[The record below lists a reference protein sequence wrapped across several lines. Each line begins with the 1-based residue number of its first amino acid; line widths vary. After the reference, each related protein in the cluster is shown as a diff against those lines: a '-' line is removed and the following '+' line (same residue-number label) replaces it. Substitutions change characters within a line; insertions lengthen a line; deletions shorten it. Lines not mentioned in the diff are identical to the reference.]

1 MEKNLYIDASHPDE
15 TRIVLK
21 SDNGIEEYEY
31 EDKNKINLKNSI
43 YLGTIS
49 RVEPS
54 LQAAFIN
61 FGRIKHGFLAF
72 NDIQSDYYQIPT
84 EDKDKLQEAEEKIRE
99 DLKNNNLDESNNEF
113 KLENEKTNNE
123 DENLDKNNEDEN
135 LDKNNDDENLDKNNE
150 DENLDKNNDDEKQ
163 EENNGAVEEKK
174 QNINQREKLKN
185 SYGVTR
191 YKIQEVMKPG
201 QVILIQVTKEE
212 RGNKGAA
219 LTTFISLAG
228 KYIVLMPNTAKGGG
242 ISRKIFNSLD
252 RAKIRNMLSEIEI
265 PKSMGIIVRT
275 AGSNKTKNEIEKDF
289 QNTLKTWDQI
299 KNKALDS
306 NAPSLIYEEG
316 DIIKRALRDIYD
328 NDTTN
333 IYIDGDDGYQKA
345 KSFIKELIPTCAKF
359 LKKHKGKIPLFHNVG
374 IEKELNNIFDP
385 VVKLKSGGYLVI
397 NPTEALV
404 AIDINSG
411 QSIKASN
418 IEKTALNTNL
428 EAAEEI
434 SKQIKI
440 RDLSGLIVIDFI
452 DMTNFFNKRM
462 VEKKMRES
470 IRKDRA
476 RIQTGKIS
484 SFGLLEM
491 TRQRLRAGSIRWE
504 TNLSL
509 ESFALKIVK
518 KSEML
523 SFTDKVK
530 NVNVQVPEKV
540 KLYIDIILKKEI
552 KYFQDKFKINI
563 QFFADPQLII
573 PEYCINLFDKNKK
586 IINKILNINKI
597 ESLKSGVE
605 NKEKKIAKE
614 EKKTN
619 KPLSEKTKKINTKK
633 NKKKLPKTL
642 WIRRKKKAT

>member
-1 MEKNLYIDASHPDE
+1 MEKKLYIDASHPDE

-31 EDKNKINLKNSI
+31 EDKNKLNFKNNI
-43 YLGTIS
+43 YLGTVS

-61 FGRIKHGFLAF
+61 FGRVKHGFLAF

-84 EDKDKLQEAEEKIRE
+84 EDKEKLQEAEEKIRE
-99 DLKNNNLDESNNEF
+99 DLKNKNLDDLNNEISSD
-113 KLENEKTNNE
+113 NELVNDESKVSEDN
-123 DENLDKNNEDEN
+123 DENAEAAIK
-135 LDKNNDDENLDKNNE
+135 K
-150 DENLDKNNDDEKQ
+150 DEKNLKP
-163 EENNGAVEEKK
+163 ELGKK
-174 QNINQREKLKN
+174 NSYEREKLKN
-185 SYGVTR
+185 SYGVKR
-191 YKIQEVMKPG
+191 YKIQEVIKPG
-201 QVILIQVTKEE
+201 QVILIQVIKEE

-219 LTTFISLAG
+219 LTTFASLAG

-242 ISRKIFNSLD
+242 ISRKIFNSAD
-252 RAKIRNMLSEIEI
+252 RTKIRKILNEIEI
-265 PKSMGIIVRT
+265 PRSMGVIVRT

-299 KNKALDS
+299 QNKALDS
-306 NAPSLIYEEG
+306 NAPSLVYEEG

-328 NDTTN
+328 NDTSD
-333 IYIDGDDGYQKA
+333 IYIDGNEGHQKA
-345 KSFIKELIPTCAKF
+345 KTFIKELIPKSAKF
-359 LKKHKGKIPLFHNVG
+359 LKKHKGKIPLFHKAG
-374 IEKELNNIFDP
+374 IEEELNNIFNP

-452 DMTNFFNKRM
+452 DMMNFFNRRL
-462 VEKKMRES
+462 VEKKMRDS
-470 IRKDRA
+470 LRKDRA
-476 RIQTGKIS
+476 RIQVGKIS
-484 SFGLLEM
+484 AFGLLEM
-491 TRQRLRAGSIRWE
+491 TRQRLREGSIKWE

-523 SFTDKVK
+523 SFTEKVK
-530 NVNVQVPEKV
+530 SVNVQVPEKV
-540 KLYIDIILKKEI
+540 KLYIDKILEKEI
-552 KYFQDKFKINI
+552 KYFEDKFKIKIN
-563 QFFADPQLII
+563 FLADPQLII
-573 PEYCINLFDKNKK
+573 PEYGIDLLDKNKK
-586 IINKILNINKI
+586 IINKIENINKI
-597 ESLKSGVE
+597 EGLV
-605 NKEKKIAKE
+605 KETQVKKIKIALKAK
-614 EKKTN
+614 K
-619 KPLSEKTKKINTKK
+619 SKKIFTD
-633 NKKKLPKTL
+633 KKKVGTDKKDKKKSPRTL
-642 WIRRKKKAT
+642 WVRRKKKAA

>member
-31 EDKNKINLKNSI
+31 EDKNKLNFKNNI
-43 YLGTIS
+43 YLGTVS

-61 FGRIKHGFLAF
+61 FGRIKQGFLAF

-84 EDKDKLQEAEEKIRE
+84 EDKEKLQEAEEKIRV
-99 DLKNNNLDESNNEF
+99 DLKDKNIEELNNELKSENETVNDAKLEKRDNEDQGQEGNTGQIDEKKLDEN
-113 KLENEKTNNE
+113 
-123 DENLDKNNEDEN
+123 
-135 LDKNNDDENLDKNNE
+135 
-150 DENLDKNNDDEKQ
+150 
-163 EENNGAVEEKK
+163 V
-174 QNINQREKLKN
+174 REKLKN
-185 SYGVTR
+185 SYGVKR
-191 YKIQEVMKPG
+191 YKIQEVIKPG
-201 QVILIQVTKEE
+201 QIILIQVIKEE

-228 KYIVLMPNTAKGGG
+228 KYMVLMPNTAKGGG
-242 ISRKIFNSLD
+242 ISRKIFASAD
-252 RAKIRNMLSEIEI
+252 RAKIRTILNEIEI
-265 PKSMGIIVRT
+265 PKSMGVIVRT
-275 AGSNKTKNEIEKDF
+275 AGANKTKNEIEKDF
-289 QNTLKTWDQI
+289 QNTTKTWDQI
-299 KNKALDS
+299 RNKALDS
-306 NAPSLIYEEG
+306 DAPSLIYEEG

-333 IYIDGDDGYQKA
+333 IYVDGDEGHKKA
-345 KSFIKELIPTCAKF
+345 KTFIKELIPKSSKF
-359 LKKHKGKIPLFHNVG
+359 LKKHKGKIPLFHSAG

-418 IEKTALNTNL
+418 IEKTALNTNV

-434 SKQIKI
+434 AKQLKI
-440 RDLSGLIVIDFI
+440 RDLSGLVVIDFI
-452 DMTNFFNKRM
+452 DMMNFFNRRL

-476 RIQTGKIS
+476 RIQIGKIS
-484 SFGLLEM
+484 TFGLLEM
-491 TRQRLRAGSIRWE
+491 TRQRLREGSIKWE

-518 KSEML
+518 KTEML

-530 NVNVQVPEKV
+530 SVNVQIPEKV
-540 KLYIDIILKKEI
+540 KIYIDDILKKEI
-552 KYFQDKFKINI
+552 KYFKDKFKIDI
-563 QFFADPQLII
+563 KFISFPKFII
-573 PEYCINLFDKNKK
+573 PEYSIVLLDKSKK
-586 IINKILNINKI
+586 IINRVENINTTQIVEINI
-597 ESLKSGVE
+597 EDK
-605 NKEKKIAKE
+605 KKKI
-614 EKKTN
+614 KKDDKKNIKTV
-619 KPLSEKTKKINTKK
+619 SEKIKKVATKKV
-633 NKKKLPKTL
+633 KKKSPRTL
-642 WIRRKKKAT
+642 WIRRKKKAA

>member
-1 MEKNLYIDASHPDE
+1 MEKKLYIDASHPDE
-15 TRIVLK
+15 TRVVLK
-21 SDNGIEEYEY
+21 SENGIEEYEY
-31 EDKNKINLKNSI
+31 EDKNKLNFKNNI
-43 YLGTIS
+43 YLGTVS

-84 EDKDKLQEAEEKIRE
+84 EDKEKLQQMEEKIRE
-99 DLKNNNLDESNNEF
+99 DLKNKNLDDLNNDANS
-113 KLENEKTNNE
+113 ENELSNDISKSLEANHDSGETEKNE
-123 DENLDKNNEDEN
+123 NQESVNE
-135 LDKNNDDENLDKNNE
+135 K
-150 DENLDKNNDDEKQ
+150 
-163 EENNGAVEEKK
+163 EENSQESKI
-174 QNINQREKLKN
+174 INKNTKVREKLKN
-185 SYGVTR
+185 SYGVKR
-191 YKIQEVMKPG
+191 YRIQEVIKPG
-201 QVILIQVTKEE
+201 QIILIQVIKEE

-219 LTTFISLAG
+219 LTTFVSLAG

-242 ISRKIFNSLD
+242 ISRKIFNSAD
-252 RAKIRNMLSEIEI
+252 RSKIRGILNEIDI
-265 PKSMGIIVRT
+265 PKTMGVIVRT
-275 AGSNKTKNEIEKDF
+275 AGANKTKNEIKKDF

-299 KNKALDS
+299 QNKALDS

-328 NDTTN
+328 NDTSN
-333 IYIDGDDGYQKA
+333 IYIDGSEGYQKA
-345 KSFIKELIPTCAKF
+345 KSFIKELIPKSAKF
-359 LKKHKGKIPLFHNVG
+359 LKKHKGKIPLFHEAG

-434 SKQIKI
+434 AKQIKI

-452 DMTNFFNKRM
+452 DMMNFFNRRL
-462 VEKKMRES
+462 VEKKMREA

-476 RIQTGKIS
+476 RIQVGKIS
-484 SFGLLEM
+484 TFGLLEM
-491 TRQRLRAGSIRWE
+491 TRQRLREGSIKWE

-509 ESFALKIVK
+509 ESFALKLVK

-530 NVNVQVPEKV
+530 SVNVQVPEKV
-540 KLYIDIILKKEI
+540 KFYVEKVLKKEI
-552 KYFQDKFKINI
+552 KYFDEKFKIKIN
-563 QFFADPQLII
+563 FLADLQLVI
-573 PEYCINLFDKNKK
+573 PEYSINLLDKNKK
-586 IINKILNINKI
+586 VINKIENINKI
-597 ESLKSGVE
+597 NGFDENIKEISKEIKVSKDNKKVKKSLSV
-605 NKEKKIAKE
+605 KK
-614 EKKTN
+614 
-619 KPLSEKTKKINTKK
+619 KK
-633 NKKKLPKTL
+633 NTEKNIKKKALRTL
-642 WIRRKKKAT
+642 WVRRKKKAA

>member
-31 EDKNKINLKNSI
+31 EDKNKLNFKNNI
-43 YLGTIS
+43 YLGTVS

-84 EDKDKLQEAEEKIRE
+84 GDKEKLQEVEEKIRE
-99 DLKNNNLDESNNEF
+99 DLKNKNLDDLNNEIN
-113 KLENEKTNNE
+113 LE
-123 DENLDKNNEDEN
+123 DESINSENKKLDKNNESNESE
-135 LDKNNDDENLDKNNE
+135 KNESGPDLEIREKNANT
-150 DENLDKNNDDEKQ
+150 
-163 EENNGAVEEKK
+163 
-174 QNINQREKLKN
+174 REKLKN
-185 SYGVTR
+185 SYGVKR
-191 YKIQEVMKPG
+191 YRIQEVIKPG
-201 QVILIQVTKEE
+201 QVILIQVIKEE

-228 KYIVLMPNTAKGGG
+228 KYMVLMPNTAKGGG
-242 ISRKIFNSLD
+242 ISRKIFNSGD
-252 RAKIRNMLSEIEI
+252 RTKIRNILNEIEI
-265 PKSMGIIVRT
+265 PKSMGAIVRT
-275 AGSNKTKNEIEKDF
+275 AGANKTKNEIEKDF
-289 QNTLKTWDQI
+289 KNTLKTWDLI
-299 KNKALDS
+299 KEKALNS

-328 NDTTN
+328 NDTSN
-333 IYIDGDDGYQKA
+333 IYIDGTEGYQKA
-345 KSFIKELIPTCAKF
+345 KLFIKELIPKSAKF
-359 LKKHKGKIPLFHNVG
+359 LKKHKGKIPLFHEAG

-404 AIDINSG
+404 AVDINSG

-434 SKQIKI
+434 AKQIKI

-452 DMTNFFNKRM
+452 DMMNFFNRRL
-462 VEKKMRES
+462 VEKKMRDS
-470 IRKDRA
+470 IKKDRA
-476 RIQTGKIS
+476 KIQVGKIS
-484 SFGLLEM
+484 TFGLLEM
-491 TRQRLRAGSIRWE
+491 TRQRLRESSIIWE

-530 NVNVQVPEKV
+530 SVKVKVPEKV
-540 KLYIDIILKKEI
+540 KIYIDKILKKEI
-552 KYFQDKFKINI
+552 KYFEDKFKIDI
-563 QFFADPQLII
+563 DFFADPQIII
-573 PEYCINLFDKNKK
+573 PEYSIKLLNKDK
-586 IINKILNINKI
+586 ITINKVENINKI
-597 ESLKSGVE
+597 EGFEDNTQV
-605 NKEKKIAKE
+605 KEVKKI
-614 EKKTN
+614 
-619 KPLSEKTKKINTKK
+619 ITKK
-633 NKKKLPKTL
+633 NILNKKPFSKKIKKDTNKKVVDKKTTDKKDKKKKPRTL
-642 WIRRKKKAT
+642 WVRRKKKAA

>member
-21 SDNGIEEYEY
+21 SNNGIEEYEY
-31 EDKNKINLKNSI
+31 EDKNKINFKNNI
-43 YLGTIS
+43 YLGTVS

-84 EDKDKLQEAEEKIRE
+84 EDKDKLKEAEEKIRE
-99 DLKNNNLDESNNEF
+99 DLKNNNLNE
-113 KLENEKTNNE
+113 LNNE
-123 DENLDKNNEDEN
+123 DKNLDQNNN
-135 LDKNNDDENLDKNNE
+135 
-150 DENLDKNNDDEKQ
+150 DEKQ
-163 EENNGAVEEKK
+163 EENNDTDEKK
-174 QNINQREKLKN
+174 NIDTREKLKN
-185 SYGVTR
+185 SYGVKK
-191 YKIQEVMKPG
+191 YKIQEVIKPG
-201 QVILIQVTKEE
+201 QVILIQVIKEE

-242 ISRKIFNSLD
+242 ISKKIFSSLD
-252 RAKIRNMLSEIEI
+252 RTKIRNIIIEIKI
-265 PKSMGIIVRT
+265 PKSMGLIVRT
-275 AGSNKTKNEIEKDF
+275 AGRNKTKSEIEKDF
-289 QNTLKTWDQI
+289 QNTLKTWDLI

-333 IYIDGDDGYQKA
+333 IYIDGSKGYHKA
-345 KSFIKELIPTCAKF
+345 KSFIKELIPKSVKY
-359 LKKHKGKIPLFHNVG
+359 LKKHKGKIPLFHEAG

-385 VVKLKSGGYLVI
+385 TIKLKSGGYLVI

-411 QSIKASN
+411 QSIKESN

-434 SKQIKI
+434 AKQIKI
-440 RDLSGLIVIDFI
+440 RDLSGLIVVDFI
-452 DMTNFFNKRM
+452 DMVNFFNRKL
-462 VEKKMRES
+462 VEKKMRDS

-476 RIQTGKIS
+476 KIQIGKIS

-491 TRQRLRAGSIRWE
+491 TRQRLREGSIKWE

-530 NVNVQVPEKV
+530 NINVQIPEKV
-540 KLYIDIILKKEI
+540 KLYIDLILKKEI
-552 KYFQDKFKINI
+552 KYFEDKFKINI
-563 QFFADPQLII
+563 KFFTDPQLII
-573 PEYCINLFDKNKK
+573 PEYSINLFDKNKK
-586 IINKILNINKI
+586 FINKIENINKI
-597 ESLKSGVE
+597 EGLKSNVKNEGLKSDFV
-605 NKEKKIAKE
+605 NKEKKITKE
-614 EKKTN
+614 EKRK
-619 KPLSEKTKKINTKK
+619 KKLLSEKTNKTNTKK
-633 NKKKLPKTL
+633 KKSRRTL
-642 WIRRKKKAT
+642 WVRRKKKAA